1 MAPGRRRAVPIRK
14 WPAAERPRER
24 LLRDGPTGLT
34 DGDLLAILCRTGLPG
49 SSAVTLAR
57 QLLARFGSLRSLDA
71 APAEALREI
80 PGLGPAKIA
89 QIKAAFEVGRRAQ
102 SEARR
107 PRGAATSSR
116 AVYAFLR
123 PLLRDR
129 PREAF
134 LVLLL
139 NRRHA
144 ILDVLTVSEG
154 SLAESPVY
162 PREVLGAAQRG
173 QAAALILAHN
183 HPSGHPAPS
192 PEDEA
197 VTAELVAA
205 GRLLQI
211 PVLDHL
217 IVGEAEY
224 FSFAD
229 AGLIA
234 RYNAAFDRAWPRRG

>member
-1 MAPGRRRAVPIRK
+1 MRRRAVPIRK

-24 LLRDGPTGLT
+24 LLRDGPAALT
-34 DGDLLAILCRTGLPG
+34 DGELLAILCRTGRAG
-49 SSAVTLAR
+49 ASALTLAR
-57 QLLARFGSLRSLDA
+57 QLLTRFGSLRGLDA
-71 APAEALREI
+71 APAEAVRET
-80 PGLGPAKIA
+80 PGLGPAKVA
-89 QIKAAFEVGRRAQ
+89 QLKAAFEVGRRAL
-102 SEARR
+102 SEGKR
-107 PRGAATSSR
+107 PKGAATSSR

-134 LVLLL
+134 LVLPL

-144 ILDVLTVSEG
+144 ILDVVTVSEG

-162 PREVLGAAQRG
+162 PREVLAVAQRAN
-173 QAAALILAHN
+173 AAALLCAHN

-197 VTAELVAA
+197 VTAELVYA
-205 GRLLQI
+205 GRLLQV

-217 IVGEAEY
+217 IVGETGY

>member
-1 MAPGRRRAVPIRK
+1 MRRRAVPIRK

-24 LLRDGPTGLT
+24 LLRDGPAALT
-34 DGDLLAILCRTGLPG
+34 DGELLAILCRTGRAG
-49 SSAVTLAR
+49 ASAVTLAR
-57 QLLARFGSLRSLDA
+57 HLLARFGSLRGLDA
-71 APAEALREI
+71 APAEALRET
-80 PGLGPAKIA
+80 PGLGPAKVA
-89 QIKAAFEVGRRAQ
+89 QLKAAFEVGRRAL
-102 SEARR
+102 SEGKR
-107 PRGAATSSR
+107 PKGAATSSR

-134 LVLLL
+134 LVLPL

-144 ILDVLTVSEG
+144 ILDVVTVSEG

-162 PREVLGAAQRG
+162 PREVLAVAQRAH
-173 QAAALILAHN
+173 AAALLVAHN

-197 VTAELVAA
+197 VTAELVSA
-205 GRLLQI
+205 GRLLQV

-217 IVGEAEY
+217 IVGEAGY

>member
-1 MAPGRRRAVPIRK
+1 MRRPAVPIRK
-14 WPAAERPRER
+14 WPVAERPRER
-24 LLRDGPTGLT
+24 LLRDGPAALT
-34 DGDLLAILCRTGLPG
+34 DGELLAILCRTGRAG
-49 SSAVTLAR
+49 TSALTLAR
-57 QLLARFGSLRSLDA
+57 QLLTRFGSLRGLDA
-71 APAEALREI
+71 AEAQALREI
-80 PGLGPAKIA
+80 SGLGPAKIA
-89 QIKAAFEVGRRAQ
+89 QLKAAFEVGRRAQ
-102 SEARR
+102 SEQKR
-107 PRGAATSSR
+107 PKGAATSSR

-134 LVLLL
+134 VVLLL
-139 NRRHA
+139 NRRNA
-144 ILDVLTVSEG
+144 ILDVVTVSEG

-162 PREVLGAAQRG
+162 PREVLAVAQRG
-173 QAAALILAHN
+173 NAAALIVAHN

-197 VTAELVAA
+197 VTQELLYA
-205 GRLLQI
+205 GRLLQL

-217 IVGEAEY
+217 IVGETEY

-234 RYNAAFDRAWPRRG
+234 QYNAAFDRHWPRRR

>member
-1 MAPGRRRAVPIRK
+1 MARRAIPIRK
-14 WPAAERPRER
+14 WPVAERPRER
-24 LLRDGPTGLT
+24 LLRDGPGALT
-34 DGDLLAILCRTGLPG
+34 DGELLAILCRTGRAG
-49 SSAVTLAR
+49 MSALTLAR
-57 QLLARFGSLRSLDA
+57 QLLTRFGSLRALDA
-71 APAEALREI
+71 AEVEVLRET

-89 QIKAAFEVGRRAQ
+89 QLKAAFELGRRAQ
-102 SEARR
+102 SEVKR
-107 PRGAATSSR
+107 PKGAATSSR
-116 AVYAFLR
+116 SVYAFLQ

-139 NRRHA
+139 NRRHR
-144 ILDVLTVSEG
+144 ILDVVTVSEG

-162 PREVLGAAQRG
+162 PREVLAAAQRG
-173 QAAALILAHN
+173 NAAALILAHN

-192 PEDEA
+192 PEDHA
-197 VTAELVAA
+197 VTEELVCA

-217 IVGEAEY
+217 IVGEADY
-224 FSFAD
+224 FSFSD

-234 RYNAAFDRAWPRRG
+234 QYNAAFERHWPRRG

>member
-1 MAPGRRRAVPIRK
+1 MPPGRRREVPIRR
-14 WPAAERPRER
+14 WPATERPRER
-24 LLRDGPTGLT
+24 LLRDGVASLT
-34 DGDLLAILCRTGLPG
+34 DGDLLAILCRTGRPG
-49 SSAVTLAR
+49 SSAVALAR
-57 QLLARFGSLRSLDA
+57 QLLTRFGSLRGLDA
-71 APAEALREI
+71 AQAEALREI

-89 QIKAAFEVGRRAQ
+89 QLKAAFEVGRRAQ
-102 SEARR
+102 SEAKR
-107 PRGAATSSR
+107 PKGAATSSR

-134 LVLLL
+134 LILLL
-139 NRRHA
+139 DRRHA
-144 ILDVLTVSEG
+144 ILDVVTVSEG

-162 PREVLGAAQRG
+162 PREVLAAAQRG
-173 QAAALILAHN
+173 RAAALICAHN

-197 VTAELVAA
+197 VTQDLVSA

-217 IVGEAEY
+217 IVGEAGY

-234 RYNAAFDRAWPRRG
+234 RYNAAFDRAWPRGG